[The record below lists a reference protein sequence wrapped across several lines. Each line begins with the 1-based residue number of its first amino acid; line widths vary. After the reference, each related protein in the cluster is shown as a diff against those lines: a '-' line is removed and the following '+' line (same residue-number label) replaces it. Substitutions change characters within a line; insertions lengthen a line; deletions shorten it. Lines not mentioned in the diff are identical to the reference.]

1 MNGVVLLD
9 GGMGQEL
16 IARSSQPPHPMWSA
30 KVMLDEPD
38 IVRSVHEDY
47 LKAGATV
54 LTLNTYSV
62 TPERLANAGLE
73 ELFKPLQKAAIDLAK
88 SAISETGVEALVA
101 GCLPPLVAS
110 YRPDIALPY
119 DDAKDIYRRIVAEQA
134 GDVDFFLAE
143 TLSSVEEVR
152 AATDAI
158 VESGKPAWIA
168 MSMRDGGSDLLRSGE
183 KLSSGVAMAAERGA
197 AAVMANCS
205 WPETITTGLDTL
217 AAPGLPYGA
226 YANGFT
232 SIDALL
238 PGGTVDKLEA
248 RRDLDPQRYCQ
259 WAMTCIAH
267 GASIIGGCCEVG
279 PAHIAE
285 IANQLSAAGYE
296 ITRDI
301 HA

>member
-1 MNGVVLLD
+1 MNEIVLLD

-16 IARSSQPPHPMWSA
+16 IARSSQPPHPLWSA

-38 IVRSVHEDY
+38 IVRAVHKDY
-47 LKAGATV
+47 LDAGATV

-62 TPERLANAGLE
+62 TPERLAKAGLGDM
-73 ELFKPLQKAAIDLAK
+73 FKPLQKVAIELAK
-88 SAISETGVEALVA
+88 SAIEETGAGAAIA

-110 YRPDIALPY
+110 YRPDVALPY
-119 DDAKDIYRRIVAEQA
+119 EEAKDIYRRIAAEQA
-134 GDVDFFLAE
+134 DDVDLFLAE

-158 VESGKPAWIA
+158 VETGKPAWIA
-168 MSMRDGGSDLLRSGE
+168 MTMQDGGTAQLRSGE
-183 KLSSGVAMAAERGA
+183 PLKEGVSMAVECGA
-197 AAVMANCS
+197 GAVLANCS
-205 WPETITTGLDTL
+205 WPETLSTGLDDL
-217 AAPGLPYGA
+217 AAFGLPYGA

-238 PGGTVDKLEA
+238 PGGTVDRLEA

-259 WAMTCIAH
+259 WAMACIEH

-285 IANQLSAAGYE
+285 IAHQLSTAGHNL
-296 ITRDI
+296 TKDF